1 MLGTAS
7 LPASVFK
14 YRTIESLYG
23 SRPLAHLL
31 TLSAAR
37 IETEKR
43 VSGEVTAHARGL
55 AAVSLDRA
63 RNLVG
68 PGPAG
73 IFNQFDRPILT
84 IMSLYN
90 VTLMPRSIKD

>member
-7 LPASVFK
+7 LPASIQLSDHRVVIWF
-14 YRTIESLYG
+14 TS
-23 SRPLAHLL
+23 SCPLIDAV
-31 TLSAAR
+31 SDPR

-63 RNLVG
+63 RNLVE

-73 IFNQFDRPILT
+73 LFNQFDRPILT
-84 IMSLYN
+84 IMSLY
-90 VTLMPRSIKD
+90 TSR